1 MNKLKMNKKLISLV
15 FVVISGAMLLCGCI
29 GGGNEQGEPGFK
41 KVPTVG
47 NEKESE
53 KEAVSM
59 EENKSEETIKEVKPL
74 LVNETKE
81 AGKSPTINGTSGE
94 VTEPDKTAETNA
106 ETDNAWCSGFDPT
119 AKMEEQVINGKKL
132 DICCMSY
139 AGGNQ
144 YITFS
149 NVRCISKDNKT
160 ELTDR
165 VEIRNDGSGVKR
177 EKTEK
182 WYENDKPCRRVT
194 DKDGKTIEETCA
206 II

>member
-1 MNKLKMNKKLISLV
+1 
-15 FVVISGAMLLCGCI
+15 
-29 GGGNEQGEPGFK
+29 
-41 KVPTVG
+41 
-47 NEKESE
+47 
-53 KEAVSM
+53 
-59 EENKSEETIKEVKPL
+59 
-74 LVNETKE
+74 
-81 AGKSPTINGTSGE
+81 
-94 VTEPDKTAETNA
+94 
-106 ETDNAWCSGFDPT
+106 
-119 AKMEEQVINGKKL
+119 MEEQVINGEKVS
-132 DICCMSY
+132 ICCMSY

-182 WYENDKPCRRVT
+182 WYEDGKPCRRVT
-194 DKDGKTIEETCA
+194 DKDGKTIEETCNL